1 MTVFKTCSTLMT
13 VFVLGAAAPAFAQA
27 PAPATAVAPA
37 TSDAMMP
44 ASPAVRASDD
54 MTGAVGFGVGVAAG
68 AQTLIAPNN
77 TLFMKYWV
85 DDTLAV
91 VPQLTLGI
99 FKSKQN
105 GVSGDT
111 GWDFS
116 PQVLAL
122 YVPWKST
129 STRLSVG
136 AGLGLSL
143 HKNRPNATDTETHIG
158 FNIPIYAGAEHFF
171 ARWFSMSIGMAENF
185 FEYAKVGDNYD
196 LTIGV
201 NTLRFQGL
209 LTFYT
214 D

>member
-1 MTVFKTCSTLMT
+1 MTVLKTCSALFA
-13 VFVLGAAAPAFAQA
+13 VLVLGAAAPALAQA
-27 PAPATAVAPA
+27 PVSASEGMVPATPMVKAA
-37 TSDAMMP
+37 
-44 ASPAVRASDD
+44 DD

-77 TLFMKYWV
+77 TLFVKYWM
-85 DDTLAV
+85 DDTLAI

-99 FKSKQN
+99 NKSKVG
-105 GVSGDT
+105 GVSGNT

-136 AGLGLSL
+136 AGFGISL
-143 HKNRPNATDTETHIG
+143 NKYKQGSTSTETHIG
-158 FNIPIYAGAEHFF
+158 FNIPIYAGVEHFF
-171 ARWFSMSIGMAENF
+171 ARWFSMSVGMAEDF
-185 FEYAKVGDNYD
+185 FKYTKDGPNAYALAV
-196 LTIGV
+196 GV
-201 NTLRFQGL
+201 NTLTFQGL

>member
-1 MTVFKTCSTLMT
+1 MTVFKTCSAL
-13 VFVLGAAAPAFAQA
+13 VAVVVLGAAAPALAQA
-27 PAPATAVAPA
+27 PAPAPEAMVPAAPMVKA
-37 TSDAMMP
+37 A
-44 ASPAVRASDD
+44 DD

-77 TLFMKYWV
+77 VLFAKYWL
-85 DDTLAV
+85 DDTLAI

-99 FKSKQN
+99 TKAKTG
-105 GVSGDT
+105 GVSGNT

-122 YVPWKST
+122 YVPWKAT

-143 HKNRPNATDTETHIG
+143 YKYRPGSTSTETHIG
-158 FNIPIYAGAEHFF
+158 FNIPIYAGVEHFF
-171 ARWFSMSIGMAENF
+171 ARWFSMSVGMADDF
-185 FEYAKVGDNYD
+185 FRYTKDGPDAYTLKV
-196 LTIGV
+196 GV
-201 NTLRFQGL
+201 NTLLFQGL

>member
-1 MTVFKTCSTLMT
+1 MTVMKTCSALFA
-13 VFVLGAAAPAFAQA
+13 VLVLGAAASAFAQTPAVAAPEPMA
-27 PAPATAVAPA
+27 PAAP
-37 TSDAMMP
+37 M
-44 ASPAVRASDD
+44 VKASDD
-54 MTGAVGFGVGVAAG
+54 MTGALGFGVGVAAG

-77 TLFMKYWV
+77 TLFAKYWM
-85 DDTLAV
+85 DDTLAI

-99 FKSKQN
+99 NKSKVA
-105 GVSGDT
+105 GVSGNT

-136 AGLGLSL
+136 AGLGISLS
-143 HKNRPNATDTETHIG
+143 KYKAGNPGPDTHIG
-158 FNIPIYAGAEHFF
+158 FNIPIYAGVEHFF
-171 ARWFSMSIGMAENF
+171 ARWFSMSIGMAEDF
-185 FEYAKVGDNYD
+185 FKYTKDGPNAYSLAV
-196 LTIGV
+196 GV
-201 NTLRFQGL
+201 NTLTFQGL